1 MIVSIGIFVGQQ
13 VVGQEDRAAR
23 FGGYFEHVLCIAIE
37 NMYLCVPVGIFCSM
51 YDFRFGGYF
60 EHVLCIAIEN
70 MYLCVP
76 VVIFCSMYDFRFCG
90 YFKHVLCIASV
101 VPLNL
106 QQNMYL
112 GGCFLHIV

>member
-1 MIVSIGIFVGQQ
+1 MIVSIGIFVGEQ
-13 VVGQEDRAAR
+13 VVGQEDRAA
-23 FGGYFEHVLCIAIE
+23 
-37 NMYLCVPVGIFCSM
+37 
-51 YDFRFGGYF
+51 RFGGYF

-76 VVIFCSMYDFRFCG
+76 VVIFCSMYDFRFGG
-90 YFKHVLCIASV
+90 YFEHVLCIASV

-112 GGCFLHIV
+112 GVSMSLQMCCSSFAVCRTLDFLHIVWESQ

>member
-1 MIVSIGIFVGQQ
+1 M
-13 VVGQEDRAAR
+13 VGQEDRAA
-23 FGGYFEHVLCIAIE
+23 
-37 NMYLCVPVGIFCSM
+37 
-51 YDFRFGGYF
+51 RFGGYF

-76 VVIFCSMYDFRFCG
+76 VVIFCSMYDFRFGG
-90 YFKHVLCIASV
+90 YFEHVLCIASV

-112 GGCFLHIV
+112 GVSMSLQMCWSSFAVCRTLDLVVAFYTLCGRASEATCCTLPVTPNQTM